1 MPVVSRLIALQL
13 YRQLVRA
20 LLQGKALPMEDVLDL
35 LTLQDNGGEN
45 GLENYVVALDLLA
58 HTTVSNAC

>member
-1 MPVVSRLIALQL
+1 
-13 YRQLVRA
+13 
-20 LLQGKALPMEDVLDL
+20 MEDVLDL

-58 HTTVSNAC
+58 HTTVSDVC